1 MQVCRS
7 TGIAGIV
14 KWKKLRGRPYFG
26 KPPMILYLVFFVTGK
41 MIFVSHASGGRLS
54 KRVLRYSSYGAAAIA
69 YPCSAIQRT
78 TAL

>member
-26 KPPMILYLVFFVTGK
+26 KPPYDSLP
-41 MIFVSHASGGRLS
+41 RLF
-54 KRVLRYSSYGAAAIA
+54 RYRENDFRFPRFRREVVKTCPQI
-69 YPCSAIQRT
+69 
-78 TAL
+78 